1 MGTVIP
7 TTCPT
12 FRDDGSIRLDVH
24 TYRLMERDQVS
35 INTVQGRVVG
45 QLALGE
51 FQRQYLYDL
60 SWEIGGAE
68 LMRRKN
74 TWYLCVTQSK
84 RAPDPEE
91 PRGVIGIDL
100 GIVNLATTDDGET
113 YSGVLSR

>member
-1 MGTVIP
+1 
-7 TTCPT
+7 
-12 FRDDGSIRLDVH
+12 
-24 TYRLMERDQVS
+24 MERDQVS

-100 GIVNLATTDDGET
+100 GIVNLATTDKQPPSLAAT
-113 YSGVLSR
+113 RWKATSLSKRRQPLYL